1 MMLIQD
7 VLKTTGVTA
16 TAGIGTNLYF
26 AKIAMDIQAKHIE
39 WLRVMKHAGQLVQQ
53 VPRNAPS
60 LEDAVARK
68 LGRLLTEEE
77 AEIMGYFAAGIQH
90 ERDD

>member
-1 MMLIQD
+1 MALVETLERLEVDRCLLSHDDEPLERDAYQ
-7 VLKTTGVTA
+7 
-16 TAGIGTNLYF
+16 
-26 AKIAMDIQAKHIE
+26 E
-39 WLRVMKHAGQLVQQ
+39 WLRVMKQAGQLVQQ

-90 ERDD
+90 GRDD